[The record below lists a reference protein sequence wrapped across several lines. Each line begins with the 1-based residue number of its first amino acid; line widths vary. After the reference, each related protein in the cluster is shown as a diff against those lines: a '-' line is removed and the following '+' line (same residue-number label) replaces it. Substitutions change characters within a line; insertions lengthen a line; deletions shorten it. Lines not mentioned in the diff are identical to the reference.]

1 MIYVN
6 KAGIQDGIPAWHG
19 AATAAQ
25 RDTVPAGVHTG
36 GVFFPDRWRWV
47 SDLTTLSCCLADA
60 RNATV
65 AYLNIKVQST
75 CIGLKQQQG
84 GKGRLLVA
92 TAGQARRK
100 IYL

>member
-6 KAGIQDGIPAWHG
+6 KAGIRDGIPAWHG

-25 RDTVPAGVHTG
+25 RDTVPAGVHTS